1 MKAAFA
7 VLIVLGLILSIVP
20 VTVAAT
26 AVEEDVRVL
35 TLPAN
40 ATMVFEA
47 EPGVLKLLLFNTTV
61 RLELEFSNG
70 TIATVDA
77 TDVILGDAVKR
88 ATVHTLEPT
97 EIVEFSTQA
106 TEEVEMGSGIVELSY
121 SGGVKVV
128 ELVLE
133 PGYSYT
139 IEFERT
145 KPAVFL
151 EDVIIIDC
159 GGWWTKIEKSVAN
172 IFDKIKNG
180 IAKAK
185 RIIRKH
191 VLPIIQPILP
201 PPTKLM
207 IEPIFKEKHYVKIP
221 EPKKPKKI
229 MIIKPPHV
237 KFKVWRSK
245 PIADGVPRTVTVT
258 VAQTQTVTVVPQH
271 VQPQP
276 QPIVGQEQPMSEQPM
291 AGMFDL
297 QNLAS
302 NPLAIIIIV
311 LFIVVLIALLR

>member
-20 VTVAAT
+20 VAT
-26 AVEEDVRVL
+26 AAVEEDVRVL

-70 TIATVDA
+70 TIATVNA

-88 ATVHTLEPT
+88 ATVHTLETT

-121 SGGVKVV
+121 SGGVNETVV

-133 PGYSYT
+133 PGYSYA

-151 EDVIIIDC
+151 EDAIIIDC
-159 GGWWTKIEKSVAN
+159 GGWWSKVKSWWS
-172 IFDKIKNG
+172 KIKSA
-180 IAKAK
+180 IANAVKKVK
-185 RIIRKH
+185 RVIRRI
-191 VLPIIQPILP
+191 VLPIIRPILP
-201 PPTKLM
+201 PPTKV
-207 IEPIFKEKHYVKIP
+207 IIQPIFKEKHYVKIP

-237 KFKVWRSK
+237 RFKVWRFK
-245 PIADGVPRTVTVT
+245 PIADGGVPRTVTVT
-258 VAQTQTVTVVPQH
+258 QTQTVTVTVVPQH

-276 QPIVGQEQPMSEQPM
+276 QLQAQTMPM
-291 AGMFDL
+291 AGVFDL

-302 NPLAIIIIV
+302 NPLAIIVIV